1 MDFSQLPVI
10 LSLAFGLGLLHSL
23 DADHIMAVSN
33 LASTRPDSRSTV
45 WFCLRWA
52 VGHGL
57 TLLFIG
63 IVVFVF
69 GLSLPESISMY
80 AEFVVAF
87 VLILIGV
94 YVISDVLRQHAHI
107 HFHKHDGLP
116 AHAHWH
122 SHKNDKSHR
131 HAHTAIF
138 IGMLH
143 GLAGSAPLLA
153 LIPIALSEQAIYG
166 FIYLM
171 IFSFGVLFAMLLFG
185 GLLGVF
191 TNKVLAISQSL
202 FSWVRGLLGVGA
214 ITAGSLLLME
224 IIP

>member
-23 DADHIMAVSN
+23 DADHIIAVSN
-33 LASTRPDSRSTV
+33 LASTRPDRRSTV
-45 WFCLRWA
+45 QFCMRWA

-63 IVVFVF
+63 LLVFVF
-69 GLSLPESISMY
+69 GLSLPESISTY
-80 AEFVVAF
+80 AEFIVAV

-94 YVISDVLRQHAHI
+94 YVISDVLRKHVHI

-116 AHAHWH
+116 EHAHWH
-122 SHKNDKSHR
+122 SHKNDESHR
-131 HAHTAIF
+131 HTHTAIF

-153 LIPIALSEQAIYG
+153 LIPIAMSEQAVYG

-171 IFSFGVLFAMLLFG
+171 IFSIGVLFAMLLFG

-214 ITAGSLLLME
+214 IAAGSLLIVE
-224 IIP
+224 IIR